1 MNTTP
6 TQMKVT
12 LTKELAQLICDGL
25 AGTGWLDDADEN
37 LAYIVEEEGK
47 EAAEKKMAE
56 VNDLILLIN
65 PLLDESLHIIDED
78 LSDYESDCDCEGSCR
93 N

>member
-1 MNTTP
+1 MNNTNRIN
-6 TQMKVT
+6 VT
-12 LTKELAQLICDGL
+12 LTTELAQLICDGL
-25 AGTGWLDDADEN
+25 TGTGWSDDADEN

-56 VNDLILLIN
+56 VNELILLIN
-65 PLLDESLHIIDED
+65 PLLDQPLHIIDED

>member
-1 MNTTP
+1 MNTT
-6 TQMKVT
+6 TQQIT

-47 EAAEKKMAE
+47 EAAENKMAE

-65 PLLDESLHIIDED
+65 PLLDEPLHIIDED
-78 LSDYESDCDCEGSCR
+78 LDTY
-93 N
+93 

>member
-1 MNTTP
+1 MNNTNRINI
-6 TQMKVT
+6 T
-12 LTKELAQLICDGL
+12 LTTELAQLICDGL
-25 AGTGWLDDADEN
+25 TGTGWIDDADEN

-56 VNDLILLIN
+56 VNELILLIN
-65 PLLDESLHIIDED
+65 PLLDQPLHIIDED

>member
-1 MNTTP
+1 MNNTNSINI
-6 TQMKVT
+6 T

-47 EAAEKKMAE
+47 EAAEKKMVE
-56 VNDLILLIN
+56 VNELILLIN
-65 PLLDESLHIIDED
+65 PLLDQPLHIIDED
-78 LSDYESDCDCEGSCR
+78 IEDQVDLSFIEL
-93 N
+93 

>member
-1 MNTTP
+1 MNTT
-6 TQMKVT
+6 TLQIT

-47 EAAEKKMAE
+47 EAAEQKMAE
-56 VNDLILLIN
+56 VNELILLIN
-65 PLLDESLHIIDED
+65 PLLDEPLHIIDED
-78 LSDYESDCDCEGSCR
+78 LSDYED
-93 N
+93 

>member
-1 MNTTP
+1 MNTTN
-6 TQMKVT
+6 TQTNIT

-56 VNDLILLIN
+56 VNNLIILIN
-65 PLLDESLHIIDED
+65 PLLDEPLRLIDED
-78 LSDYESDCDCEGSCR
+78 LETY
-93 N
+93 